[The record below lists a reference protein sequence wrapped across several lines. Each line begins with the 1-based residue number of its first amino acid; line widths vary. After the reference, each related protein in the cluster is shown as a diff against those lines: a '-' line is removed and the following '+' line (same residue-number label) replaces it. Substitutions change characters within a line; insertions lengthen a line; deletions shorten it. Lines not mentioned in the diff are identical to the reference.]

1 MTTTSPLLLI
11 HIAGATIG
19 LLSGYMAM
27 IFRKGSGLHGAA
39 GTTFFVSMIAMSTTA
54 AYVAAFERPVPINV
68 VVALLTLYL
77 VVTAWRAAKRRDG
90 KPDALDVAAFL
101 FVLADG
107 VLGYA
112 FGIAAANGA
121 IARHGIPA
129 PVYFVFGTVALL
141 CAVSDLRMFKRGG
154 AFGPRRV
161 ARHLWRMCLALLIAT
176 LSFYPGQAKLF
187 PRWLRD
193 TNLLMVP
200 ALLLIGA
207 MLLHGLRN
215 RRKRVAAVMA
225 AIPERV

>member
-1 MTTTSPLLLI
+1 MTTSPLLLI

-54 AYVAAFERPVPINV
+54 AYVAAFERPIPINV
-68 VVALLTLYL
+68 VGALLTLYL
-77 VVTAWRAAKRRDG
+77 VTTAWRAAKRREG
-90 KPDALDVAAFL
+90 KPDAFDMAAFV

-107 VLGYA
+107 VAAYA
-112 FGIAAANGA
+112 LGIAVANGA

-200 ALLLIGA
+200 AVLLIGS

-215 RRKRVAAVMA
+215 RRKRVAAMA
-225 AIPERV
+225 AIPERA